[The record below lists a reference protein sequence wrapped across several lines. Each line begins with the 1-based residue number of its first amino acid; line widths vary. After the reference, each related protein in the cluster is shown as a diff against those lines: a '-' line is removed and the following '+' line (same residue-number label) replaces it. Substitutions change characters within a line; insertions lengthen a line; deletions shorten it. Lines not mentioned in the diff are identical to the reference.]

1 MVLFS
6 WKIAFDIAISLKSI
20 LEPVSIAVVDGVI
33 TSSGIILDNSVMWKK
48 VSDNFNNMPSVVVFS
63 FFFVFAVS
71 LKSWMFILL
80 NINPINPA
88 AVMLTYDVVIM
99 RMFTRMFDSVLF
111 LLILRNM
118 EVNNLINEATVIL
131 TYDVAN
137 RPNFVR
143 MLL

>member
-6 WKIAFDIAISLKSI
+6 WKIAFDITTAAKRIF
-20 LEPVSIAVVDGVI
+20 EPVSIAVVDGVI

>member
-1 MVLFS
+1 MALFS
-6 WKIAFDIAISLKSI
+6 WKIAFDITTAPKSI
-20 LEPVSIAVVDGVI
+20 FEPVSIAVVDGVI

-48 VSDNFNNMPSVVVFS
+48 VSDIFNNMPSVVVFS

-71 LKSWMFILL
+71 LKKWMFILL
-80 NINPINPA
+80 NTNPINPA

-118 EVNNLINEATVIL
+118 EINNLINEATVIL

-137 RPNFVR
+137 IPNFAR